1 MGVILIWG
9 FALGT
14 LPGPLPFQRIDEN
27 TRRRLPDGAGNGD
40 MFHDIYPMRD
50 LAHTPSQKTV
60 DTIKFHADISNN
72 RLRPDWVYLLSVRN
86 DPVDDVYTVFIRL
99 QDVFARLGDDV
110 IEKLERPVF
119 FSPKDTLGVL
129 VLAFGDFDLSSVDRM

>member
-1 MGVILIWG
+1 MGV
-9 FALGT
+9 
-14 LPGPLPFQRIDEN
+14 LPWARCLVRCLFSEL
-27 TRRRLPDGAGNGD
+27 TRTPVVGYRTAGNDD

-60 DTIKFHADISNN
+60 DTIKFHADIPNN

-110 IEKLERPVF
+110 IEKLERPLF
-119 FSPKDTLGVL
+119 FSPKDTLGIL
-129 VLAFGDFDLSSVDRM
+129 VLAFGDFDLSSVGRM